1 MKVRLMVVLAV
12 AVATAGW
19 FASAAY
25 PWYSTVTT
33 SMDCSGT
40 VSWTAAAWPGPT
52 PASRENPD
60 VRVWASYDHGTT
72 YAQVGT
78 GAFTAAD
85 GFSFSGTFAAGAA
98 TSVVVKVHEE
108 ANWPGGGGDV
118 PGAPHYATATQPT
131 GCTPP
136 APPAPPPTPPLNVS
150 RAGYCDPTG
159 KFWNLVV
166 GQDKVE
172 PYSSLNLRPADID
185 PVTGAIYCSGPAPTP
200 VVLST
205 PPAPAPPVVAGTK
218 GATKTITRGKKAAKK
233 VVHAKKTVH
242 AKAKPKAHVKAKPK
256 AFTHPATL
264 PFTR

>member
-1 MKVRLMVVLAV
+1 MMKVRLMVVVAV
-12 AVATAGW
+12 AVAAAGW

-25 PWYSTVTT
+25 PWYSTVTA

-60 VRVWASYDHGTT
+60 VRVWASYDNGTT
-72 YAQVGT
+72 YTQVGA
-78 GAFTAAD
+78 GAFTAAN
-85 GFSFSGTFAAGAA
+85 GYSFSGTFAAGSA
-98 TSVVVKVHEE
+98 TSVLVKVHEE
-108 ANWPGGGGDV
+108 ADWPGGGGDV
-118 PGAPHYATATQPT
+118 PGAPHYATATQPA

-136 APPAPPPTPPLNVS
+136 APPAPPPAPPLNLS

-172 PYSSLNLRPADID
+172 PYSSLDLRPADVD
-185 PVTGAIYCSGPAPTP
+185 PVTGAIYCSGPAPAP
-200 VVLST
+200 AVLST
-205 PPAPAPPVVAGTK
+205 PPTPAPAPPVVAGTK
-218 GATKTITRGKKAAKK
+218 GATKTITKAKHVKVAKKAVKR
-233 VVHAKKTVH
+233 
-242 AKAKPKAHVKAKPK
+242 AKPKAHVKAKRRT
-256 AFTHPATL
+256 FTHPPTL